1 MKFSKT
7 HTDLHGNSI
16 ETVSIELNQDAYI
29 EDVLEAFTR
38 FLRAVGYHFDGN
50 VEIVAEES
58 IDLYDKSFDWGNEE
72 EETTPAFEGPIEG
85 FNDGVNVDELSTDL
99 PPGWP
104 FPVKS
109 KP

>member
-16 ETVSIELNQDAYI
+16 ETVSMELNHDAYI

-38 FLRAVGYHFDGN
+38 FLRAVGYHIDGN
-50 VEIVAEES
+50 IEIVPEES
-58 IDLYDKSFDWGNEE
+58 FDPYDKSFDAWDDTPEE
-72 EETTPAFEGPIEG
+72 EQEETTPLY
-85 FNDGVNVDELSTDL
+85 DGVQVDELSTDL
-99 PPGWP
+99 PSGWP
-104 FPVKS
+104 FPEKS